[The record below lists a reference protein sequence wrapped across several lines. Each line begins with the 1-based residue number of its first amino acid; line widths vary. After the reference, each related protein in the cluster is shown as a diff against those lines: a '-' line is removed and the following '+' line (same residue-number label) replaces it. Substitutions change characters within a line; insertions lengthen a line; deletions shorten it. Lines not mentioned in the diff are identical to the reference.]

1 MFFADPVRAFANIA
15 RALRPGGRLVV
26 VCWAEALDNDWL
38 TVPGA
43 AMAKHVALPI
53 TGEPDAPGPFSL
65 ASPDRVPSILATAGL
80 LEVGIEELRVPMVFG
95 ANITET
101 VEFMKATGFAQRLL
115 AGADGPTVA
124 RVTEEM
130 GLALQ
135 PYRTVDGISMG
146 SKSWLVTASRAE

>member
-1 MFFADPVRAFANIA
+1 MCPQS
-15 RALRPGGRLVV
+15 LRQPGFL
-26 VCWAEALDNDWL
+26 
-38 TVPGA
+38 
-43 AMAKHVALPI
+43 K
-53 TGEPDAPGPFSL
+53 S
-65 ASPDRVPSILATAGL
+65 ASR
-80 LEVGIEELRVPMVFG
+80 ELRVPMVFG